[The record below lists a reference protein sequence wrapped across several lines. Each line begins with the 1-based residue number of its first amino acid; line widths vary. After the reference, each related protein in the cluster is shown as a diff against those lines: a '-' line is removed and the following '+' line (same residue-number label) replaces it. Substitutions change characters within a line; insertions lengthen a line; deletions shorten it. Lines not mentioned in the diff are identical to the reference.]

1 MNCLDLTLFTKNAH
15 LASSG
20 AFRHYQECVASF
32 LPMVNQAER
41 NDAKKENNTLFG
53 RKQHVVYEK
62 TTRCLRENDTLFE
75 GKRHVVWEK
84 TTRCFKKNDTS
95 VEVEGG
101 IGEGKED
108 FKEMISDE
116 EESKSGD
123 FEDSSFSPK
132 V

>member
-1 MNCLDLTLFTKNAH
+1 
-15 LASSG
+15 
-20 AFRHYQECVASF
+20 
-32 LPMVNQAER
+32 
-41 NDAKKENNTLFG
+41 
-53 RKQHVVYEK
+53 
-62 TTRCLRENDTLFE
+62 
-75 GKRHVVWEK
+75 
-84 TTRCFKKNDTS
+84 
-95 VEVEGG
+95 VEGG

>member
-1 MNCLDLTLFTKNAH
+1 MQ
-15 LASSG
+15 
-20 AFRHYQECVASF
+20 R
-32 LPMVNQAER
+32 
-41 NDAKKENNTLFG
+41 
-53 RKQHVVYEK
+53 RKP
-62 TTRCLRENDTLFE
+62 TRCLRENDTLFMR
-75 GKRHVVWEK
+75 KRYVVYKK
-84 TTRCFKKNDTS
+84 TTRCLRENDTS

-101 IGEGKED
+101 IGEGEED

>member
-1 MNCLDLTLFTKNAH
+1 
-15 LASSG
+15 
-20 AFRHYQECVASF
+20 
-32 LPMVNQAER
+32 MVNQAKR
-41 NDAKKENNTLFG
+41 NDAKKETNTLF
-53 RKQHVVYEK
+53 EK
-62 TTRCLRENDTLFE
+62 NDTLFE
-75 GKRHVVWEK
+75 RKRHVGWEK
-84 TTRCFKKNDTS
+84 TTRRLGENDTS

-123 FEDSSFSPK
+123 FEDSSFSLK